1 MCQQTNTIYDSKH
14 TAAICYPQF
23 SALAQSQ
30 PIELGGVANEFAEN
44 TVTRIGSFRVRSSM
58 AQPTDF
64 QQFQFTPAAVAA
76 LFPQL
81 LPQTPQPQLTVS
93 LSPSTAISSLPLQ
106 FHFIQQLNALRL
118 RALCTNSTTL
128 QTIPQLICQPTVTS
142 TSPFTSFPTSPSGVS
157 PKENHLDLLNTT
169 TPVSLSATPLTD
181 GLIKPPNPFLSNDL
195 SLLIGN
201 LQFTA
206 SAPATATP
214 NVGTTVPL
222 TTTADFRSVE
232 SLIVRA
238 PLTESQHENRQL
250 PTSAPISANTLFP
263 PHWNANSNV
272 AAVQPRRRRSAP
284 ESKSPSG
291 ASLECQICNK
301 RFTRH
306 WLLLGH
312 VRTHTGERPFKCEI
326 CNKAFADKS
335 NLRAHVQTH
344 SSVKNHVCYRC
355 DKRFTLKSYLSK
367 HLESSCSTRRNG
379 PLIQMTPQ
387 PFCFR

>member
-1 MCQQTNTIYDSKH
+1 M
-14 TAAICYPQF
+14 
-23 SALAQSQ
+23 AQS
-30 PIELGGVANEFAEN
+30 
-44 TVTRIGSFRVRSSM
+44 
-58 AQPTDF
+58 TDF
-64 QQFQFTPAAVAA
+64 QQFQFTAPAVAA

-81 LPQTPQPQLTVS
+81 LPQAPQPQLTIP
-93 LSPSTAISSLPLQ
+93 LSTSAAISSLPLQ
-106 FHFIQQLNALRL
+106 FHFIQQLNAIRL
-118 RALCTNSTTL
+118 RQAAALCTNSTTL
-128 QTIPQLICQPTVTS
+128 QKIPQLICQPTVNS
-142 TSPFTSFPTSPSGVS
+142 TSPFTSFPTSPSVVS

-169 TPVSLSATPLTD
+169 PISLSTTPLTD
-181 GLIKPPNPFLSNDL
+181 GLIKPTNPFLSNDL

-201 LQFTA
+201 FQFTA
-206 SAPATATP
+206 STAPVTP
-214 NVGTTVPL
+214 SVGATVPL

-250 PTSAPISANTLFP
+250 PTSTSVSANRLFSS
-263 PHWNANSNV
+263 HWNGNSNV
-272 AAVQPRRRRSAP
+272 TATQTRRRRSAP
-284 ESKSPSG
+284 ESKSPTG

-306 WLLLGH
+306 WLLIGH

-367 HLESSCSTRRNG
+367 HLESSCSTRRNA